1 MSFMKR
7 LKYAVGIVGVCTA
20 FLFSACN
27 SDESKKDNEPQQ
39 QMKLR
44 WCFKKY
50 AETKQVEF

>member
-39 QMKLR
+39 QM
-44 WCFKKY
+44 
-50 AETKQVEF
+50 